1 MKDLMKTNV
10 YDVETEIIVV
20 GTCLKVM
27 QPKAYEQLQKMKHPI
42 YEVCLENTHVNMV
55 ITKLLGMLSRKKITK
70 IIFATVDKSPHCVQ
84 LHYIDGEI
92 KKVMPNLDLKVI
104 HYVACDE
111 GLLEISSDVIKKSK
125 SLACLQ
131 NECK

>member
-10 YDVETEIIVV
+10 YDVEDEIIIV

-27 QPKAYEQLQKMKHPI
+27 QPKAYEQLQKMKQPI

-92 KKVMPNLDLKVI
+92 KKVMPNLDLKII
-104 HYVACDE
+104 HYVACVD